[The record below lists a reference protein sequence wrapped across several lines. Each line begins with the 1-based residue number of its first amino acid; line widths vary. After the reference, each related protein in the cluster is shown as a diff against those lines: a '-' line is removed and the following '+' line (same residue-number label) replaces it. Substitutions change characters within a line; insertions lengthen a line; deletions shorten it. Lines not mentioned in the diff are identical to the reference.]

1 MKIRI
6 PRWLVEPNH
15 TEPLGQLDTWDGR
28 MPEDFASDARADVQ
42 TPKRGA

>member
-1 MKIRI
+1 MKI
-6 PRWLVEPNH
+6 PNWLAMPEPKDA
-15 TEPLGQLDTWDGR
+15 PLGQLDKWDGR